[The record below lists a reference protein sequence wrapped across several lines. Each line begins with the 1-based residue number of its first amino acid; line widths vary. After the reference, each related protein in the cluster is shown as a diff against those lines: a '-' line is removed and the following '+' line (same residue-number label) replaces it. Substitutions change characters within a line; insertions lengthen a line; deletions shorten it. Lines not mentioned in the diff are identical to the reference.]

1 MPIISNLVIPNADL
15 EVDYVDST
23 WQVTSAS
30 IERYRQL
37 LMERVPADKV
47 NDILDFTLQQASTE
61 APKSFLITDGHVYTT
76 ECAVVRW
83 YEPDNAFRICLRLAE
98 THECECYT
106 CRAERVIAE
115 A

>member
-15 EVDYVDST
+15 EVDYVDGT

-37 LMERVPADKV
+37 LAERVPADKV
-47 NDILDFTLQQASTE
+47 DDILDFAIQQASTD
-61 APKSFLITDGHVYTT
+61 APKNFLTTDGHVYTT

-83 YEPDNAFRICLRLAE
+83 YEPDNAFKICLRLA
-98 THECECYT
+98 HECHCYA
-106 CRAERVIAE
+106 CRAERVVAK
-115 A
+115 